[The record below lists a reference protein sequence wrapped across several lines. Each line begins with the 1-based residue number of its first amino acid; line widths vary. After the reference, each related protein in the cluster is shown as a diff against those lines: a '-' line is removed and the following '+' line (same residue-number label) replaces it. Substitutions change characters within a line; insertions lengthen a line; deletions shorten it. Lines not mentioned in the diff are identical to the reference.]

1 MLVVEE
7 SNTQEK
13 STKFKHEE
21 GEFPSDMGF

>member
-1 MLVVEE
+1 MPVVEE

-13 STKFKHEE
+13 STKFKREE